1 MNQVNYREC
10 MKTALQGGK
19 PEGAVPLWELHFHCW
34 DQAAGEP
41 IVIGRSFEQLPAAE
55 QDKALDHNAH
65 LMAIVAERLHFAALT
80 IPDGFWETA
89 PGVPSYYWLPS
100 EARYKL
106 AERLARLIGDR
117 IMIVAAVGGVMG
129 MPGPANY
136 MEFSYKLF
144 DAPEEV
150 DEMAHQA
157 YASGIETAK
166 RMRDAGVEAVYTA
179 GDLADNHGPF
189 YKPKY
194 MQRFILPYLHKWA
207 AEVKGM
213 GLYAILHTDGQ
224 INPILE
230 DLVTSGI
237 HALQAIDP
245 VAGMDI
251 RKVKQQVKGRICI
264 CGNLDCGLLYLGP
277 EEDIYIAARDLLVD
291 LQLEG
296 GYVFG
301 ASNAVQYETQLNHY
315 FKMIEAWEKYGNV
328 PGSDDPT
335 RKN

>member
-1 MNQVNYREC
+1 M
-10 MKTALQGGK
+10 
-19 PEGAVPLWELHFHCW
+19 
-34 DQAAGEP
+34 
-41 IVIGRSFEQLPAAE
+41 
-55 QDKALDHNAH
+55 
-65 LMAIVAERLHFAALT
+65 
-80 IPDGFWETA
+80 
-89 PGVPSYYWLPS
+89 PS

-106 AERLARLIGDR
+106 AERLSKLIGDR
-117 IMIVAAVGGVMG
+117 IMIVAGVGGVLG
-129 MPGPANY
+129 IPGPADY
-136 MEFSYKLF
+136 MAFSYKLF

-150 DEMAHQA
+150 DEMARRT

-179 GDLADNHGPF
+179 GDLADNHGLF

-237 HALQAIDP
+237 HTLQAIDP

-251 RKVKQQVKGRICI
+251 RQVKQQVKGRD
-264 CGNLDCGLLYLGP
+264 LHLWQSRLR
-277 EEDIYIAARDLLVD
+277 AALP
-291 LQLEG
+291 
-296 GYVFG
+296 G
-301 ASNAVQYETQLNHY
+301 A
-315 FKMIEAWEKYGNV
+315 
-328 PGSDDPT
+328 
-335 RKN
+335 

>member
-1 MNQVNYREC
+1 
-10 MKTALQGGK
+10 
-19 PEGAVPLWELHFHCW
+19 
-34 DQAAGEP
+34 
-41 IVIGRSFEQLPAAE
+41 VIGRAFEQLSATE
-55 QDKALDHNAH
+55 QDKALDRNAH
-65 LMAIVAERLHFAALT
+65 LMATVAERLHFAAIT

-89 PGVPSYYWLPS
+89 PGTPSYYWLPS
-100 EARYKL
+100 EARCKL

-129 MPGPANY
+129 MPGPADY
-136 MEFSYKLF
+136 IEFSYKLV

-150 DEMAHQA
+150 DEIAQRV

-194 MQRFILPYLHKWA
+194 MRRFILPYLQQWA
-207 AEVKGM
+207 AEVKVM

-245 VAGMDI
+245 IAGMDI
-251 RKVKQQVKGRICI
+251 RQVKRQVNGRICI

-277 EEDIYIAARDLLVD
+277 EEDIYTTARNLLLDLKP
-291 LQLEG
+291 G
-296 GYVFG
+296 GAYVFG
-301 ASNAVQYETQLNHY
+301 ASNAVQYETPLNHY
-315 FKMIEAWEKYGNV
+315 LKMIEAWEKYGNL

-335 RKN
+335 GKN